1 MVSEAYYTYFAT
13 RGVCDERLVDM
24 AKALGKVDA
33 KEPMDFV
40 DALLTL
46 QKLCEVDDLK
56 MSDYGIVPEDLRK
69 YAENAKDTMG
79 GLFEVDPAPL
89 SVDDAEEILK
99 RSYR

>member
-1 MVSEAYYTYFAT
+1 
-13 RGVCDERLVDM
+13 
-24 AKALGKVDA
+24 
-33 KEPMDFV
+33 
-40 DALLTL
+40 
-46 QKLCEVDDLK
+46 